1 MSTGAAPLA
10 PFSTLSGIP
19 SPSLSVSYGF
29 FLPSPSVSAGVTPP
43 LEDAGTPFASTAPS
57 ILPSPSKSI
66 PLDSFA
72 SLIPSPSLSKS
83 KLLGIPSPSESQVT
97 EDGVHAAFSIV
108 SNIPSLSSSKSALS
122 KIPSP
127 SLSKSTL
134 RVVIGDTQPFASVY
148 LTVILPPLVPTITS
162 LTFKFGLPTQPVGK
176 VQV

>member
-1 MSTGAAPLA
+1 M
-10 PFSTLSGIP
+10 
-19 SPSLSVSYGF
+19 
-29 FLPSPSVSAGVTPP
+29 SAGVTPP

-57 ILPSPSKSI
+57 TLPFPSKSM
-66 PLDSFA
+66 PFDSLA
-72 SLIPSPSLSKS
+72 SVIPSPSLSKS
-83 KLLGIPSPSESQVT
+83 KLLEIPSPSESQVT

-108 SNIPSLSSSKSALS
+108 SNIPSLSSSKSAPS

-148 LTVILPPLVPTITS
+148 LTLILPPLDPTIAS
-162 LTFKFGLPTQPVGK
+162 LVYKTGLLTHPVGK